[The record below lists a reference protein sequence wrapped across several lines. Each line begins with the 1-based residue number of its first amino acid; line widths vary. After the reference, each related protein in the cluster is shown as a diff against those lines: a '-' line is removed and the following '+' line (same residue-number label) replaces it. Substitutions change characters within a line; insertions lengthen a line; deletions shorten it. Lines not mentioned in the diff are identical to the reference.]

1 MTEISSLIVKENTP
15 LIDILNLFETADR
28 KSLPKGLAI
37 VVDASG
43 KLMGTV
49 TDGDVRRAI
58 ITHEDMHQPAG
69 AIMQKKPIFFAENL
83 SIKEILEQLP
93 KELERRGR
101 KSKQFLG
108 KIVIVDEAERPTKV
122 VEYHQLWEQR
132 IATHRHLVAVGL
144 GYVGLTLALALA
156 DAGFKITGV
165 DIDEKKVNQLNNG
178 ESYIHEIGLPELLR
192 ENIGKNFFSS
202 TEIPEDG
209 DVYIISV
216 GTPIITFEDGQ
227 LPQPVM
233 DYLESSLQMIAK
245 TLSSGNL
252 VILRSTV
259 PVATCRDYVIPRLEE
274 LTGMRCGFDFH
285 LAFAP
290 ERTAEGKAIKELRE
304 LPQIIGGYNN
314 DSVEAT
320 AAIFRELTST
330 IVRVDSLEAAEMA
343 KLINNSFRDYVFAYS
358 NFVSQ
363 LASEFNL
370 NIFDV
375 IKAANEGYPRDRV
388 PLPSPG
394 VGGPCLTKDPY
405 IFSSVA
411 SKVNLKDVVFK
422 DSRYI
427 NEGMHPYIVDRIV
440 EKLNKLG
447 KSIKMAKILVCGL
460 AFKGYPETGD
470 IRNSTSVEILKLL
483 ESKGAQMTGYD
494 PVALQEEIDYFNIKS
509 VNIPEGFEGIDAV
522 LFLNNHRSFERID
535 VFEMVRSMSDNP
547 IVFDGWNT
555 FHEED
560 ILNAKPAVYMGLSHV
575 SSSILNN

>member
-15 LIDILNLFETADR
+15 IIDILNLFESASR
-28 KSLPKGLAI
+28 NGLPKGLAI
-37 VVDASG
+37 VVDPSD
-43 KLMGTV
+43 KLIGTV
-49 TDGDVRRAI
+49 TDGDIRRAI
-58 ITHEDMHQPAG
+58 ITNGDMHQPAG
-69 AIMQKKPIFFAENL
+69 AIMQKEPIFFAENL
-83 SIKEILEQLP
+83 SIQEILEQLP

-108 KIVIVDEAERPTKV
+108 KIVIVDKAQRPTKV

-216 GTPIITFEDGQ
+216 GTPIIFMEDGQ

-304 LPQIIGGYNN
+304 LPQIIGGYNS

-330 IVRVDSLEAAEMA
+330 IIRVDSLEVAEMA

-422 DSRYI
+422 DSRFI
-427 NEGMHPYIVDRIV
+427 NEGMHPYIVDRIA
-440 EKLNKLG
+440 ERLSQLG
-447 KSIKMAKILVCGL
+447 KTMDQTKILVCGL

-483 ESKGAQMTGYD
+483 EARGAQMTGYD

-522 LFLNNHRSFERID
+522 LFLNNHRSFEKID

-575 SSSILNN
+575 SSSILND